1 MYENDPIAANWLK
14 DYNAHIRLN
23 LCWKFFG
30 AIDIDFVDD
39 SHYEGLK
46 QRHDDACD
54 KRMKRLF
61 AINHQG
67 MTYDEIENRLS
78 EPLYPYDLPAAT
90 CQDLLKEDIWVKR
103 NVAYDTYFNRC
114 VVFGLNTL
122 LGGNYFPTVMSFLNQ
137 VWIKSSPN
145 ICF

>member
-1 MYENDPIAANWLK
+1 MQESIAFEEDVGAPKLCGTLKANIEWHEIVEKDLQLISWMYENDPIAANWLK

-61 AINHQG
+61 AINHQNL
-67 MTYDEIENRLS
+67 TYDEIEGRLS

-90 CQDLLKEDIWVKR
+90 CQDLLKETIW
-103 NVAYDTYFNRC
+103 ADA
-114 VVFGLNTL
+114 VV
-122 LGGNYFPTVMSFLNQ
+122 
-137 VWIKSSPN
+137 
-145 ICF
+145 